1 MPDFASPTASPVRQI
16 QVPPAARAL
25 STLPQIDYEDA
36 FIVDIASTGGRTGEQ
51 WARAVLQD
59 APISVRSS
67 LVSGWSALGLRLG
80 CVRSDRLVLGW
91 EVRRS
96 TPEFALLGA
105 GSRIGMPAE
114 LLFKRQPD
122 TLLFATFVRQETPI
136 ARAVWARV
144 EPVHRP
150 IVRRILEQAAR
161 RG

>member
-1 MPDFASPTASPVRQI
+1 
-16 QVPPAARAL
+16 
-25 STLPQIDYEDA
+25 
-36 FIVDIASTGGRTGEQ
+36 
-51 WARAVLQD
+51 
-59 APISVRSS
+59 
-67 LVSGWSALGLRLG
+67 
-80 CVRSDRLVLGW
+80 VLGW

>member
-16 QVPPAARAL
+16 PVPPAARAL